1 MKKDF
6 IFTSLLLTFG
16 ALLFMLKAVG
26 MTAHIVVSILGIA
39 VLIAYTVTT
48 KKDWK
53 IPALEVITRAFY
65 GIAIIT
71 GIIILNVHG
80 IVALSI
86 IHKASATLFLIG
98 LVVLFVQ
105 KLLAQKEQKN

>member
-6 IFTSLLLTFG
+6 NFTPLLLAFG

-26 MTAHIVVSILGIA
+26 MTAHIVVSILGI
-39 VLIAYTVTT
+39 VTLIAYTVAT

-65 GIAIIT
+65 GIAIK
-71 GIIILNVHG
+71 GWNR
-80 IVALSI
+80 
-86 IHKASATLFLIG
+86 
-98 LVVLFVQ
+98 
-105 KLLAQKEQKN
+105 